1 MIFTISHDQKL
12 KWFEMTNRKQ
22 LATLQNPQKVVYTS
36 IAWHE
41 GESALYAADML
52 GFVYIIDI
60 Y

>member
-1 MIFTISHDQKL
+1 
-12 KWFEMTNRKQ
+12 MTNRKQ

-41 GESALYAADML
+41 VESELYAADML